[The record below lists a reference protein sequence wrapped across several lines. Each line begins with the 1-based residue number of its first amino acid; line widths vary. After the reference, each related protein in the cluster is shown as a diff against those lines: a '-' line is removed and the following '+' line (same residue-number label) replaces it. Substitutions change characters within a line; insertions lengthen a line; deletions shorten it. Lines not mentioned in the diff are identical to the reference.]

1 MEFSD
6 IKEYIANETAKY
18 KFCERSTNISI
29 EWPFKAKNL
38 AHLEVKKCELEHYF
52 KGLSSKMVTN
62 TLDELEHLHFEDCVV
77 IIGMNNLLDLGT
89 NIQNLDNDNVCIQ
102 KDTLKYYAFKN
113 NSHRLDTENY
123 LANFFDA
130 SVDPRFPIS
139 YYRCVFKKLKHLSVN
154 SDTVSFMS
162 ELTLENSVFPSLKVL
177 NLSDN
182 LISTLSTQNTGSG
195 IGNTLNWKSLTCRTI

>member
-1 MEFSD
+1 
-6 IKEYIANETAKY
+6 
-18 KFCERSTNISI
+18 
-29 EWPFKAKNL
+29 
-38 AHLEVKKCELEHYF
+38 
-52 KGLSSKMVTN
+52 
-62 TLDELEHLHFEDCVV
+62 
-77 IIGMNNLLDLGT
+77 MNNLLDLGT

-123 LANFFDA
+123 MANFFDA

-139 YYRCVFKKLKHLSVN
+139 YYRCVFKKLKHVSVN

>member
-89 NIQNLDNDNVCIQ
+89 NIQSLDNDYVCIQ
-102 KDTLKYYAFKN
+102 KTHWNIMHSRID
-113 NSHRLDTENY
+113 
-123 LANFFDA
+123 
-130 SVDPRFPIS
+130 
-139 YYRCVFKKLKHLSVN
+139 
-154 SDTVSFMS
+154 
-162 ELTLENSVFPSLKVL
+162 
-177 NLSDN
+177 
-182 LISTLSTQNTGSG
+182 
-195 IGNTLNWKSLTCRTI
+195 